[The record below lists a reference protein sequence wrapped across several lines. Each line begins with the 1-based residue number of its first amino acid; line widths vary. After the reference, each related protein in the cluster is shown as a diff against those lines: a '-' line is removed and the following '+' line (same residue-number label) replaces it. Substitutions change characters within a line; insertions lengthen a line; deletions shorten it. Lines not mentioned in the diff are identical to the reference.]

1 MVIVIK
7 AQDELQI
14 EVRSKGALVVVAIL
28 QGSLGARLIGA
39 QFAFGVEETQALAN
53 AIEQATA
60 QASADEDLEGEAQ
73 HIDVG
78 LRVRAS
84 LGWIEIEVADE
95 LLGAPLSSR
104 LSFYPE
110 RARSFVEELRRAA
123 AEIQT
128 GRRA

>member
-1 MVIVIK
+1 MSEG
-7 AQDELQI
+7 QDELQI
-14 EVRSKGALVVVAIL
+14 EVRGKGALVVVGIV

-39 QFAFGVEETQALAN
+39 QFAFAAEETQALAI

-84 LGWIEIEVADE
+84 LGWVEIEFLDE
-95 LLGAPLSSR
+95 LVGAPLSSR

-110 RARSFVEELRRAA
+110 RARRFVDDLKRAI
-123 AEIQT
+123 AEIQA
-128 GRRA
+128 RRQA